1 MYVYKITNKI
11 DGKVYIGQSIRPIEE
26 RFKRHLNDSLN
37 NVLDTHLARAI
48 RKYGKDSF
56 YIELIDVANTQDELN
71 KKEQFY
77 IKEYDSVINGYN
89 ETDALYKCGGNTY
102 KSKTTEELKEISLK
116 ISKSK
121 IGIKNPQRRKIKV
134 MNNITNE
141 EFIFDTVNEC
151 KLFFNEKHH
160 RFITNRV
167 LGKTKTL
174 YKGIWNIAYYENEYF
189 QLNDELK
196 QNRYSIEVL
205 DKITNTKTIF
215 PSIRNMCKHINIDR
229 SKIKS
234 NVAFE
239 NERYLINFK

>member
-11 DGKVYIGQSIRPIEE
+11 NGKVYIGQSIRPIEE
-26 RFKRHLNDSLN
+26 RFKRHLTDSLN

-71 KKEQFY
+71 KKEQYY
-77 IKEYDSVINGYN
+77 IKEYDSIINGYN

-121 IGIKNPQRRKIKV
+121 IGIKNPQCRKIKV
-134 MNNITNE
+134 MNTITNE

-160 RFITNRV
+160 RFISNRV

-189 QLNDELK
+189 QLNGELK

-215 PSIRNMCKHINIDR
+215 SSIRNMCKHIKIDR
-229 SKIKS
+229 SKIKG

>member
-1 MYVYKITNKI
+1 MYVYKITNQI
-11 DGKVYIGQSIRPIEE
+11 NEKVYIGQSIRPIEE
-26 RFKRHLNDSLN
+26 RFKRHLTDSLN

-71 KKEQFY
+71 KKEQYY
-77 IKEYDSVINGYN
+77 IKEYNSIINGYN

-102 KSKTTEELKEISLK
+102 KSKTTEELKEISL
-116 ISKSK
+116 SK
-121 IGIKNPQRRKIKV
+121 IGIKNSQSKKIKV
-134 MNNITNE
+134 MNTITNE

-189 QLNDELK
+189 QLNSELK
-196 QNRYSIEVL
+196 QNRYSIEVV

-215 PSIRNMCKHINIDR
+215 SSIRNMCKHINIDR
-229 SKIKS
+229 SKIKG

>member
-1 MYVYKITNKI
+1 MYVYKISNKI
-11 DGKVYIGQSIRPIEE
+11 NGKVYIGQSIRPIEE
-26 RFKRHLNDSLN
+26 RFKRHLTDSLN

-56 YIELIDVANTQDELN
+56 YIDLIDVANTQDELN
-71 KKEQFY
+71 KKEQYY
-77 IKEYDSVINGYN
+77 IKEYDSIINGYN

-121 IGIKNPQRRKIKV
+121 IGIKNPQHRKIKV

-160 RFITNRV
+160 RFISNRV

-189 QLNDELK
+189 QLNGELK

-215 PSIRNMCKHINIDR
+215 SSIRNMCKHINIDR
-229 SKIKS
+229 SKIKG